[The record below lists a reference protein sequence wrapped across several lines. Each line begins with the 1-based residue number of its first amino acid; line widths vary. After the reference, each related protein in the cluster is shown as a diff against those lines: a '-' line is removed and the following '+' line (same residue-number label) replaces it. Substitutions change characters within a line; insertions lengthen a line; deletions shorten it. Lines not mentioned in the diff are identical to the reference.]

1 MWTTVVGVGAKFV
14 SIMVSLVDMAI
25 KLIAYIGVY
34 MMAWRR
40 AKAKVIEDV
49 SAVKDKQLEIAAS
62 PSLHRD
68 ELLRRMQ
75 LRKRG

>member
-1 MWTTVVGVGAKFV
+1 MWTAIVGIGAKFV
-14 SIMVSLVDMAI
+14 GILVSLVDMAI

-49 SAVKDKQLEIAAS
+49 SAVKDKQLKIAAR

-68 ELLRRMQ
+68 ELLRRML
-75 LRKRG
+75 LRKR